1 MYVTHN
7 LNMMREVVQR
17 ILIAVQLFLDAN
29 ENAREI
35 LSCICKKQGLTE
47 GKRFS
52 YLNAFVKLVTKS
64 DVWAGG
70 LGYSVEELQ
79 YW

>member
-1 MYVTHN
+1 
-7 LNMMREVVQR
+7 VV
-17 ILIAVQLFLDAN
+17 IGLILDAN

-35 LSCICKKQGLTE
+35 LTSICKKQGLTE

-64 DVWAGG
+64 EVGDRG

-79 YW
+79 CW